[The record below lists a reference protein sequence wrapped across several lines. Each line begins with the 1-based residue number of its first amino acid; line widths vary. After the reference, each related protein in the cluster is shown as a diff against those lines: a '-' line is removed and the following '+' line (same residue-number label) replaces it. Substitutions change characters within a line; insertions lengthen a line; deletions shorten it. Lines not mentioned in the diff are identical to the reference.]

1 MASKAAHLWTVLVGA
16 FLSLFAALGFSA
28 PASAT
33 SPQAQ
38 PQPEPRP
45 QSAPQQTPAAPCS
58 APVDL
63 TGAASQWSLG
73 LDRSM
78 PPTMKQRITAEAH
91 GSSPTCR
98 STVADTTV
106 TPADAD
112 REPSD
117 VTDRAAE
124 SRATPVRG
132 SDHENPP

>member
-33 SPQAQ
+33 APQAQ
-38 PQPEPRP
+38 PQPQPRP
-45 QSAPQQTPAAPCS
+45 QSAPQQTPAVPCA
-58 APVDL
+58 APVE
-63 TGAASQWSLG
+63 AATAPLWTLG

-98 STVADTTV
+98 STVADAVT

-112 REPSD
+112 REPTD
-117 VTDRAAE
+117 VVDRATE
-124 SRATPVRG
+124 SRATPACG

>member
-28 PASAT
+28 PATAAA
-33 SPQAQ
+33 PQAQ
-38 PQPEPRP
+38 PQPQPHP
-45 QSAPQQTPAAPCS
+45 QSAPQETWAAPCA
-58 APVDL
+58 APLDL
-63 TGAASQWSLG
+63 PAAAPHWSLG

-98 STVADTTV
+98 STVADAVV

-117 VTDRAAE
+117 VIDRAAE
-124 SRATPVRG
+124 SRATPTRG

>member
-28 PASAT
+28 SASAAA
-33 SPQAQ
+33 PQAQ
-38 PQPEPRP
+38 PQPQPRP
-45 QSAPQQTPAAPCS
+45 QSAPQQTPAAPC
-58 APVDL
+58 
-63 TGAASQWSLG
+63 AAVETALATPHWSLG

-78 PPTMKQRITAEAH
+78 PPTMKQRIIAEAH

-98 STVADTTV
+98 STVADAVT

-112 REPSD
+112 RESTD
-117 VTDRAAE
+117 VTERAAE
-124 SRATPVRG
+124 SRATPTRG

>member
-33 SPQAQ
+33 APQAQ
-38 PQPEPRP
+38 PQPQPRP
-45 QSAPQQTPAAPCS
+45 QSAPRTPAVPCA
-58 APVDL
+58 APVE
-63 TGAASQWSLG
+63 TAVAAPHWTLG

-78 PPTMKQRITAEAH
+78 PPTMKQRILAEAH

-98 STVADTTV
+98 STLADAVT

-112 REPSD
+112 REP
-117 VTDRAAE
+117 TDLIERAAE
-124 SRATPVRG
+124 SRATPTRG
-132 SDHENPP
+132 SAHENPP